1 MVENRQKGQ
10 NMKEKKSRIFFL
22 VILSIYI
29 ICLVSGIRVG
39 LRRGVDLGDVFFY
52 KKGSGYYAA
61 DRDNQIR
68 LSSQGQTEHA
78 SIVLNGKA
86 QEAELSWKDS
96 EVKITYGDGT
106 VTEGTWGN
114 DCLLDKE
121 GMPVMYS
128 GEAVTVIT
136 GGGAKEVRK
145 EVLSDALCRVSRG
158 AAEMRGSVWF
168 MMLGTVLYGFGVFA
182 LKNPESS
189 HFFLSRWRYRNAE
202 LSEEGKVV
210 EQIGGAVFLI
220 FGTVLVSGV
229 FLLV

>member
-10 NMKEKKSRIFFL
+10 NMRNKKSRIFFL
-22 VILSIYI
+22 AILSIYI
-29 ICLVSGIRVG
+29 NCLVSGIRIG
-39 LRRGVDLGDVFFY
+39 LRRGIDLGDDFFY
-52 KKGSGYYAA
+52 KKGSGHYAA
-61 DRDNQIR
+61 DKDNQIR
-68 LSSQGQTEHA
+68 LSSQGQSEHA

-86 QEAELSWKDS
+86 QEAELSWRGN

-128 GEAVTVIT
+128 GEAVIAVT
-136 GGGAKEVRK
+136 GDKAKEVGK
-145 EVLSDALCRVSRG
+145 EVLSDALCRVSRD
-158 AAEMRGSVWF
+158 AAEIRGSVWF
-168 MMLGTVLYGFGVFA
+168 MLLGTVLYGFGIFA
-182 LKNPESS
+182 LKNPEGS
-189 HFFLSRWRYRNAE
+189 HFFLNRWRYRDAE
-202 LSEEGKVV
+202 LSEEGKAA

-220 FGTVLVSGV
+220 FGAVLVSGV